1 MSFRRTLVHVSRLG
15 IVVLAGFIAIGCVIE
30 DPKAIKDIA
39 KARSAIDA
47 ARKEGK
53 DKNFPD
59 KFVEFEK
66 RYLQARGT
74 FYACQDAQASQLA
87 ESIIR
92 DLAGLGAAPAA
103 AAKPVCRP
111 PVARVTGPPAG
122 KTEDALPFDASG
134 SSDPDGDALTYSW
147 DFGDGTPVAKFTFP
161 RTTHRYARAGD
172 YTVKVTVDDGNCG
185 TSSATTA
192 VRVSREFVIRGE
204 KGQVLFDYDKA
215 TLKPAAIQALAP
227 VVRELKEQPNLRASI
242 VGHTDS
248 DGSDAYNLGLSK
260 RRAES
265 VRNYLVSQGIAA
277 ARLTADWK
285 GEREPVAPNTTAEGK
300 AQNRRVVI
308 TATPGN

>member
-1 MSFRRTLVHVSRLG
+1 MSLRRTLVHLSRLG

-59 KFVEFEK
+59 KFVELEK

-87 ESIIR
+87 ESIIK
-92 DLAGLGAAPAA
+92 DLAGMVAAAPKEAA
-103 AAKPVCRP
+103 PNRP
-111 PVARVTGPPAG
+111 PVARVAGPATG
-122 KTEDALPFDASG
+122 KVDEQLTFDAAG

-147 DFGDGTPVAKFTFP
+147 DFGDDTPVAKFTFP
-161 RTTHRYARAGD
+161 RTTHRYAKAGD
-172 YTVKVTVDDGNCG
+172 YTVKVTVEDGRGGNA
-185 TSSATTA
+185 SATTA
-192 VRVSREFVIRGE
+192 VRVIGGLTLRG
-204 KGQVLFDYDKA
+204 KGQSLFDYNKA
-215 TLKPAAIQALAP
+215 VLKPAAIQALVP
-227 VVRELKEQPNLRASI
+227 VVKELKEQPNLRASI

-248 DGSDAYNLGLSK
+248 DGSDAYNLGLSR
-260 RRAES
+260 RRADA

-277 ARLTADWK
+277 SRLTTEGR
-285 GEREPVAPNTTAEGK
+285 GEREPEAPNTTAEGK
-300 AQNRRVVI
+300 ALNRRVVI
-308 TATPGN
+308 TTGN

>member
-1 MSFRRTLVHVSRLG
+1 MSIRRTLVQLSRLG
-15 IVVLAGFIAIGCVIE
+15 IVVLAGFIAIGCVTE

-39 KARSAIDA
+39 KARSAIDQ
-47 ARKEGK
+47 ARKDGK
-53 DKNFPD
+53 DRNFPD

-87 ESIIR
+87 ESIIK
-92 DLAGLGAAPAA
+92 DIAGLGTPVAAAAPANRA
-103 AAKPVCRP
+103 C
-111 PVARVTGPPAG
+111 VARVTGPATG
-122 KTEDALPFDASG
+122 KADEALAFDASG

-161 RTTHRYARAGD
+161 RTTHRYARPGD
-172 YTVKVTVDDGNCG
+172 YTVKVTIDDGRGG
-185 TSSATTA
+185 TCNASTP
-192 VRVSREFVIRGE
+192 VRVSREFVLRGD

-227 VVRELKEQPNLRASI
+227 VVKELKEQPNLRASI
-242 VGHTDS
+242 VGHTDG
-248 DGSDAYNLGLSK
+248 DGTDAYNLGLSK

-277 ARLTADWK
+277 SRLTTDWK
-285 GEREPVAPNTTAEGK
+285 GEREPVASNATAEGK